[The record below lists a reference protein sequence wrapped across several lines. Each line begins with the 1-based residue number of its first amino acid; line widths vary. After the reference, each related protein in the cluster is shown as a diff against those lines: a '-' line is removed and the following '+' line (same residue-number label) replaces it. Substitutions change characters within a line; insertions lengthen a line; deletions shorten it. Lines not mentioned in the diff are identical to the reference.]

1 MYDILYDIY
10 SRKDLS
16 LQIRGGNM
24 RLLKMAKI
32 MIVAAAAV
40 FALSVNSYAG
50 AWLHDSNGW
59 WYRNDDRSYT
69 TNNWQ
74 KINGFWYYFNPWGY
88 METGWKQIRGSW
100 YYLHADGKMAHDTWI
115 DGTYYVG
122 SDGRMLTNTTTPDG
136 YRVGADGKW
145 VRNSQKKLSREQ
157 VETVFQRYWEDE
169 GLSSSYAISYWDI
182 ERMTDRYAYIH
193 ERWYTGSH
201 GEATIDLYTGDCI
214 ETGPYES
221 PGEPYS
227 GIPLETKYLFN
238 AWTY

>member
-74 KINGFWYYFNPWGY
+74 KINGAWYQW
-88 METGWKQIRGSW
+88 
-100 YYLHADGKMAHDTWI
+100 
-115 DGTYYVG
+115 
-122 SDGRMLTNTTTPDG
+122 
-136 YRVGADGKW
+136 
-145 VRNSQKKLSREQ
+145 Q
-157 VETVFQRYWEDE
+157 VV
-169 GLSSSYAISYWDI
+169 SI
-182 ERMTDRYAYIH
+182 
-193 ERWYTGSH
+193 
-201 GEATIDLYTGDCI
+201 
-214 ETGPYES
+214 
-221 PGEPYS
+221 
-227 GIPLETKYLFN
+227 
-238 AWTY
+238 